1 MNIFVTGGCGF
12 IGSNFIISQISN
24 EKNNILN
31 YDKLTY
37 AGNPDNLNSVVD
49 SGNYQFIN
57 GDLTDYKLL
66 RKCIFDFKPDAIVN
80 FAAESHVDRSIDDPI
95 LFIKTNVVGTA
106 TLLNAATTFFD
117 SYKKEDFRFHHISTD
132 EVYGSL
138 GFDGAFNEKSLY
150 RPNSP
155 YSASKAS
162 SDHLTR
168 AWSKTYKLPVL
179 ISNCSNNYGPFQYP
193 EKLIPLVI
201 TNCIDLKP
209 IPIYGDGSN
218 IRDWLYVD
226 DHCSAIYEI
235 LLKSK
240 PNQTYNIGANN
251 EISNIEIV
259 KRICSV
265 LDNKIPRSDGMSY
278 ENLIKFIDDR
288 PGHDFRYAIDSS
300 KLNTEIGWF
309 AKETFNAGLKKT
321 IDWYLDNENWWRKLQ
336 KNN

>member
-12 IGSNFIISQISN
+12 IGSNFIIGQILK
-24 EKNNILN
+24 ERNNILN
-31 YDKLTY
+31 FDKLTY
-37 AGNPDNLNSVVD
+37 AGNPDNLNSISD

-57 GDLTDYKLL
+57 GDIADYKLL
-66 RKCIFDFKPDAIVN
+66 KECIFNFKPDAIVN
-80 FAAESHVDRSIDDPI
+80 FAAESHVDRSIDDPM
-95 LFIKTNVVGTA
+95 LFIQTNVLCTA

-117 SYKKEDFRFHHISTD
+117 SHKNEDFRFHHISTD

-138 GFDGAFNEKSLY
+138 GSDGAFNENSLY

-162 SDHLTR
+162 SDHLVR
-168 AWSKTYKLPVL
+168 AWSKTYKLPIL

-201 TNCIDLKP
+201 INCIDLKP
-209 IPIYGDGSN
+209 LPIYGDGSN

-226 DHCSAIYEI
+226 DHCSAIYEV
-235 LLKSK
+235 LLKSE
-240 PNQTYNIGANN
+240 PNQTYNIGGNN
-251 EISNIEIV
+251 EMSNIEIV
-259 KRICSV
+259 TLICSA
-265 LDNKIPRSDGMSY
+265 LDNKIPRSDGMRY
-278 ENLIKFIDDR
+278 ENLIKFINDR

-300 KLNTEIGWF
+300 KVNTEIGWF
-309 AKETFNAGLKKT
+309 AEETFNTGLEKT
-321 IDWYLDNENWWRKLQ
+321 IDWYISNENWWRNLQ